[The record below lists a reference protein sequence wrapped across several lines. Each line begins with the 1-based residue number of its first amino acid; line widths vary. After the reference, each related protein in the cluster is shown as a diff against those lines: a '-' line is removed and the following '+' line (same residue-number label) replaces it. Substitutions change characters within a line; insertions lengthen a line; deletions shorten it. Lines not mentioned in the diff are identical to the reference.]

1 MKKKILWITF
11 QIFAGFLV
19 SGMAYCL
26 TKNYILYSTAVTF
39 GTAFYHFAM
48 RLAAAYVIDTKF
60 HNHIDT
66 EKRWFQERSFEPK
79 IYQLIRVRK
88 WKKWFPALN
97 PEDFLLERKSARDII
112 EATCQAEIVH
122 EVIMVLSFIPVIFS
136 VWFGDMEI
144 FFITS
149 CLSALLDG
157 IFVIIQRYN
166 RPRLMR
172 LTGKK
177 QNKDPGKSRVSA

>member
-11 QIFAGFLV
+11 LIFTGFLA
-19 SGMAYCL
+19 SGIAYCF
-26 TKNYILYSTAVTF
+26 TKNRILYSMAVTF

-48 RLAAAYVIDTKF
+48 RLAVACVIDTKF
-60 HNHIDT
+60 HNLIDT
-66 EKRWFQERSFEPK
+66 EKKWFQERSFEPK

-97 PEDFLLERKSARDII
+97 PEDFLLERKSPKDII
-112 EATCQAEIVH
+112 QAACQAEIIH
-122 EVIMVLSFIPVIFS
+122 EVIVVFSFIPVIFS
-136 VWFGDMEI
+136 VWFGDVEI
-144 FFITS
+144 FFVTS
-149 CLSALLDG
+149 CLSALFDG

-172 LTGKK
+172 LAGEKQKK
-177 QNKDPGKSRVSA
+177 GSGKSCI